1 MSSDDL
7 NPWSAS
13 SPDEFATLLR
23 RAQVRAG
30 GPSLRTLERWAEKQ
44 QTAGRQLPSLPHATI
59 QEVLAGHRLPTSA
72 VLVAL
77 LEALGVVGDAQKP
90 WVDVRNR
97 LEEQRR
103 GRNVKTARVP
113 QSGSAKSMSPA
124 GDHDP
129 ETELHALA
137 LATSPLARKPVL
149 LGTGAVALA
158 VLLTL
163 VISVLLTSQRDND
176 DAPTAGDRS
185 LPGSNRS
192 TSAQLPRP
200 PQSSFT
206 TILQCAP
213 DNCAGSARLA
223 LTGQA
228 SGDLP
233 VGYEPYLLNRVES
246 TGRWYLGPA
255 VVPNPTGS
263 WTSEIGIGNPV
274 PQPKNRQFTICVYLL
289 PTATIDR
296 LSQRLA
302 SYMGD
307 GLPVEELPPDRTK
320 LACVAAV
327 RLANS

>member
-1 MSSDDL
+1 MSADDL
-7 NPWSAS
+7 NPRSAS
-13 SPDEFATLLR
+13 SPEEFATLLR

-30 GPSLRTLERWAEKQ
+30 GPSLRMLERWAEKQ
-44 QTAGRQLPSLPHATI
+44 RTADRQLASLPRSTI
-59 QEVLAGHRLPTSA
+59 QEVLAGHRLPTAA

-77 LEALGVVGDAQKP
+77 LEALGVVGDDQKL
-90 WVDVRNR
+90 WVEVRNR

-103 GRNVKTARVP
+103 GQNVATARAR
-113 QSGSAKSMSPA
+113 QSDSATSIMSPA
-124 GDHDP
+124 GDHGP
-129 ETELHALA
+129 EAEPHAHVPA
-137 LATSPLARKPVL
+137 ASSFARKPVL

-158 VLLTL
+158 ALL
-163 VISVLLTSQRDND
+163 VIAVLLTSQRDND
-176 DAPTAGDRS
+176 DAPTVGDGNLS
-185 LPGSNRS
+185 GPTGPAS
-192 TSAQLPRP
+192 TQLPRP

-206 TILQCAP
+206 TTLQCEP

-233 VGYEPYLLNRVES
+233 IGYEPHLLTRVES
-246 TGRWYLGPA
+246 TGRWYPGPA

-263 WTSEIGIGNPV
+263 WTSEVGIGNPV

-307 GLPVEELPPDRTK
+307 GLPVGELPPDRTE
-320 LACVAAV
+320 LA
-327 RLANS
+327 